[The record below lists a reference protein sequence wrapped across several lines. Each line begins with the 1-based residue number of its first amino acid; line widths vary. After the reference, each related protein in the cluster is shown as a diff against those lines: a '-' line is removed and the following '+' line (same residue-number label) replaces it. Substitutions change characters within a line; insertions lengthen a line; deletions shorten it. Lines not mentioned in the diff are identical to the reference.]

1 MPVDMHEF
9 KFILSLEKTDRYEPS
24 AGFDHEVGEID
35 FPAWRALF
43 TSALLWGHSTKYRLP
58 TFAEFFSICQKS
70 YKHKRHEG
78 RFDEWFEP
86 KNVGR
91 TTERIKFFYE
101 SGMAETY
108 LYVCL
113 VDAFEDILK
122 NGFVMYDPR
131 FDWKQKWDAAV
142 IVRSCKF
149 GIDAFL
155 GASTER
161 KRIKERREVVERQR
175 KRNNMMSTHLNNVER
190 DEWVDLRISLSN
202 DYQIVNGIKLFSIE
216 KINTLLRQI
225 YDISK
230 LDQRFFFP
238 RSREDRNRLYDCL
251 IKNKSVKA
259 LIIDA

>member
-9 KFILSLEKTDRYEPS
+9 KFILSLEKTGHYEPS
-24 AGFDHEVGEID
+24 AGFDHAVGKID

-58 TFAEFFSICQKS
+58 TFSEFFSICQKS

-78 RFDEWFEP
+78 RFDKWFEP
-86 KNVGR
+86 ENVGG

-122 NGFVMYDPR
+122 NGMVMYDPR

-142 IVRSCKF
+142 IVGAYKF
-149 GIDAFL
+149 GVDAFL
-155 GASTER
+155 GSATGR
-161 KRIKERREVVERQR
+161 KRIKERREVVERER
-175 KRNNMMSTHLNNVER
+175 KHDNMMSTHLNNVER
-190 DEWVDLRISLSN
+190 NEWVELQISLSD
-202 DYQIVNGIKLFSIE
+202 DYQLVNGIKLFSIA
-216 KINTLLRQI
+216 KINALLHEI
-225 YDISK
+225 YEISQ

-238 RSREDRNRLYDCL
+238 TSRKDRNGLYGCL
-251 IKNKSVKA
+251 IRNEPVKA
-259 LIIDA
+259 FIVDA